1 MANTVANT
9 VANTGN
15 GEILVLPATT
25 SNYLQLPAT
34 TCNTNTCTDL
44 LMLLTRHVMQ
54 IRNANYMYWV
64 LSSLFP
70 LCFLF
75 FFSSRP
81 LSVLFLSSSS
91 CPSSASLL
99 GTEVDYQHE
108 EEWLVMHRLATG
120 DTRDVSL
127 SEEMEVLRRGEDP
140 STSLA
145 PVVGLACRLKG
156 GRKGEEVVGRFCSGS
171 AVGAVCG

>member
-1 MANTVANT
+1 MR
-9 VANTGN
+9 
-15 GEILVLPATT
+15 
-25 SNYLQLPAT
+25 T
-34 TCNTNTCTDL
+34 TCTG
-44 LMLLTRHVMQ
+44 
-54 IRNANYMYWV
+54 
-64 LSSLFP
+64 SFP

-75 FFSSRP
+75 LSSSCP
-81 LSVLFLSSSS
+81 LPVLFLSSSS

>member
-1 MANTVANT
+1 M
-9 VANTGN
+9 GRY
-15 GEILVLPATT
+15 
-25 SNYLQLPAT
+25 SCYLQLPAT

-44 LMLLTRHVMQ
+44 LMLLTRHVMR

-70 LCFLF
+70 L
-75 FFSSRP
+75 P
-81 LSVLFLSSSS
+81 VLFLSSSS